1 MDQFI
6 ADHLFQI
13 LSKVY
18 LQTLKKPVQ
27 FSAYPFSNIKK
38 SILTNLKKN
47 LARFFHYHLFQI
59 LKRSIIKNLEKIPG
73 QIFGLPPI
81 SNINESILK
90 NLKNHLA
97 QFFADHNFGLIKKV
111 YLKIFKKIWHFF
123 LHLTFFKY

>member
-38 SILTNLKKN
+38 SILTNLKRN
-47 LARFFHYHLFQI
+47 LAQFIHYHLFQI
-59 LKRSIIKNLEKIPG
+59 LKRSILKNLKKILD
-73 QIFGLPPI
+73 QIFGLPRS
-81 SNINESILK
+81 SNI
-90 NLKNHLA
+90 
-97 QFFADHNFGLIKKV
+97 KK
-111 YLKIFKKIWHFF
+111 
-123 LHLTFFKY
+123 KYT